1 MTKAR
6 PRRVRNDA
14 DIDELSWRFLC
25 DATTPEDETA
35 DESKWLMLTLRFNET
50 TVAEPPTGKQTSQL
64 WEEFGPSIVAWWVE
78 ENPGT
83 RPKCWWKF
91 TAPQPRRR
99 LGGTGAT
106 KRDAVECEPFI
117 DDYGLPPADGWL
129 LAGDLRWLPYKECGH
144 PAVDP
149 RDPPTFESQAA
160 YLTRLKLFEPG
171 EENRLKPADFVPEAI
186 IPAIK
191 VRR

>member
-1 MTKAR
+1 MTIKR
-6 PRRVRNDA
+6 PRRDLGETG
-14 DIDELSWRFLC
+14 IDDVSWRYLC

-35 DESKWLMLTLRFNET
+35 DGSKWLMLTLRFNQT

-64 WEEFGPSIVAWWVE
+64 WEEFGPGIVAWWAR

-83 RPKCWWKF
+83 RPTCWWKF

-99 LGGTGAT
+99 LGGTGTT
-106 KRDAVECEPFI
+106 KKDALGYESYI

-129 LAGDLRWLPYKECGH
+129 LAGDLRWHPYKECGH

-149 RDPPTFESQAA
+149 RDQPTFESQAS
-160 YLTRLKLFEPG
+160 YLKRLSLFEPG
-171 EENRLKPADFVPEAI
+171 EENRLKPADFVPELI
-186 IPAIK
+186 IPETK